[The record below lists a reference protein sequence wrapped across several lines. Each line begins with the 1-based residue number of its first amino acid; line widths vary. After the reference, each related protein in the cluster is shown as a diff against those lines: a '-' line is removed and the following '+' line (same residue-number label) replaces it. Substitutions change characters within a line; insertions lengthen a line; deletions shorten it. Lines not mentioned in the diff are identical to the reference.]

1 MKKIFTLFVLLAL
14 LGCSSSD
21 ESSQPAPANP
31 NGSIIVDG
39 QTYNFDKAKIIK
51 NSTNSFSVWLSNAT
65 DTQTLYMQ
73 LEYNT
78 TSSHDDLES
87 TTFTYNSTSPY
98 DIGFASF
105 RKDIN
110 GSTYTTVFTQT
121 DFVGA
126 QCRVIVTKH
135 NSTTYSFDSNFST
148 TLGAI
153 TSNYSG
159 VVTKTGF

>member
-65 DTQTLYMQ
+65 DTQTLYLK
-73 LEYNT
+73 LE
-78 TSSHDDLES
+78 
-87 TTFTYNSTSPY
+87 
-98 DIGFASF
+98 
-105 RKDIN
+105 
-110 GSTYTTVFTQT
+110 
-121 DFVGA
+121 
-126 QCRVIVTKH
+126 
-135 NSTTYSFDSNFST
+135 
-148 TLGAI
+148 
-153 TSNYSG
+153 
-159 VVTKTGF
+159 